1 MATISFAIT
10 ACNEHVELQRLL
22 QQLKPRPSDE
32 VIIQMDTATVTDEV
46 KKVAQV
52 YGKPL
57 NATRVFVPLDGDF
70 AKFKN
75 KLKDTCTKDYIFF
88 IDADEYLSEVLLS
101 TLSDILDEP
110 ANQVDML
117 MVPRVN
123 TVEGLTE
130 DHIKMWGWSV
140 SDAGRVNWPDFQT
153 RIVKNIPEIKWEG
166 KVHERVVGFNTMA
179 ALPINTEDYA
189 LIHPKD
195 IKRQERQNNYYN
207 TL

>member
-1 MATISFAIT
+1 
-10 ACNEHVELQRLL
+10 
-22 QQLKPRPSDE
+22 
-32 VIIQMDTATVTDEV
+32 
-46 KKVAQV
+46 
-52 YGKPL
+52 
-57 NATRVFVPLDGDF
+57 
-70 AKFKN
+70 
-75 KLKDTCTKDYIFF
+75 
-88 IDADEYLSEVLLS
+88 VLLS
-101 TLSDILDEP
+101 ILSDILDEP

-123 TVEGLTE
+123 TVEDLTE
-130 DHIKMWGWSV
+130 AHIAMWGWSV
-140 SDAGRVNWPDFQT
+140 SDTGRVNWPDFQT